1 MKVYL
6 VGGAVRDTLL
16 GLEPKDRDYVVVG
29 STPEEMIS
37 LGYKQVGSSFP
48 VFLHPETGEEYALAR
63 TERKIGPGYSGF
75 TVFASPEIT
84 LEEDL
89 SRHDLTINAMAMSP
103 DGELIDPFNGLADL
117 KLRTLRHVSDAF
129 KEDPVRILRVGRFLS
144 QLSTPTQTWVAD
156 QSTKQI
162 AQEMTSDGAL
172 KELTAERVWRELS
185 KSLMAE
191 SPDRFFIWL
200 NGVWGLKDLFPELDA
215 LIGVPQNPIHHPEID
230 TFLHTM
236 LSLQQGRRLDA
247 DLPTMVAILLH
258 DLGKGIT
265 PQSEWPKHFRHEDRG
280 LPLVTAFCKR
290 LKIPTD
296 IRRLAESVC
305 LQHLRCH
312 RVLEMNPG
320 KIYKLIQSIDGIR
333 NPHKVV
339 QFVTA
344 CKADARGRTGFED
357 REYPSG
363 DLLLTIPEIIRT
375 ATITDERK
383 KELTG
388 IGYGQALLQA
398 RLRAITCKLKEVGVK
413 CDTLL

>member
-48 VFLHPETGEEYALAR
+48 VFLHPETGDEYALAR
-63 TERKIGPGYSGF
+63 TERKTGPGYSGF
-75 TVFASPEIT
+75 TVNASPEVT

-89 SRHDLTINAMAMSP
+89 SRRDLTINAMAMDD
-103 DGELIDPFNGLADL
+103 DGTVIDPFGGRDDL
-117 KLRTLRHVSDAF
+117 SEGVLRHVSEAF
-129 KEDPVRILRVGRFLS
+129 KEDPVRILRVGRFLA
-144 QLSTPTQTWVAD
+144 QLSTPSQPWEVAH
-156 QSTKQI
+156 QTKQL
-162 AQEMTSDGAL
+162 AQEMASDGAL
-172 KELTAERVWRELS
+172 QELTPERVWKELS
-185 KSLMAE
+185 KSLMSE

-200 NGVWGLKDLFPELDA
+200 DSIWGLKDLFPELDA
-215 LIGVPQNPIHHPEID
+215 LIGVPQNPIHHPEVD
-230 TFLHTM
+230 TFVHTM
-236 LSLQQGRRLDA
+236 LSLQQGRKLGA

-280 LPLVTAFCKR
+280 LPLVTAFCTR

-296 IRRLAESVC
+296 IRKLAENVC

-320 KIYKLIQSIDGIR
+320 KIYKLLQSIDGVR

-357 REYPSG
+357 REYAPG
-363 DLLLTIPEIIRT
+363 DFLLTVPELISKARVN
-375 ATITDERK
+375 DSK
-383 KELTG
+383 KHLVG
-388 IGYGQALLQA
+388 VAYGEALMQA
-398 RLRAITCKLKEVGVK
+398 RLRAIYPSLKEVRKK
-413 CDTLL
+413 CDTRS